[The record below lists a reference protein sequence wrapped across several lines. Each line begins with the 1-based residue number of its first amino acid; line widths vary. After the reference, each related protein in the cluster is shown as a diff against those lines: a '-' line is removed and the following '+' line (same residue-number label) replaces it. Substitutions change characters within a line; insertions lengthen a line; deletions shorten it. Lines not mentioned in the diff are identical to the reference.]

1 MGDIKIYFY
10 NVYESKYILNFQK
23 DEIETLNFNKIKEII
38 KNKFN
43 INLNEYDF
51 FYKNDMNSCFD
62 ENNIQKLIEQGIIIK
77 SKKNMNEYEK
87 MDNLKKEIEVLKNEL
102 KEKKKKTVQE
112 NYILSVLKSE
122 NENWEKKVINKVDEA
137 VAEQIKLDKI
147 SNELVS
153 ISELINKEQ
162 NKYDEIKKNITEKS
176 NIYEKLAK
184 NIEEKT
190 EISRILDDNV
200 TENNFK

>member
-38 KNKFN
+38 KNKFK

-77 SKKNMNEYEK
+77 SKKKYE
-87 MDNLKKEIEVLKNEL
+87 
-102 KEKKKKTVQE
+102 
-112 NYILSVLKSE
+112 
-122 NENWEKKVINKVDEA
+122 
-137 VAEQIKLDKI
+137 
-147 SNELVS
+147 
-153 ISELINKEQ
+153 
-162 NKYDEIKKNITEKS
+162 
-176 NIYEKLAK
+176 
-184 NIEEKT
+184 
-190 EISRILDDNV
+190 
-200 TENNFK
+200 